1 MIFKFLQIH
10 FPNHKL
16 NIQSKPP
23 TRTKTTVTIGKQ
35 LESYLITK
43 ILCIN
48 LFIIV
53 VCKSVRIGVVA
64 REISLTG
71 TEFRTREGFFKNKH
85 NLLNTKFSPYKY
97 IVNPVRNL
105 MTFVHQNKQAQVHF
119 YLPNQIA
126 TVT

>member
-16 NIQSKPP
+16 NIQSKPT

-35 LESYLITK
+35 LESYLITN

-48 LFIIV
+48 FFIIV

-64 REISLTG
+64 REISFTG
-71 TEFRTREGFFKNKH
+71 TQFRTREGFLKT
-85 NLLNTKFSPYKY
+85 NT
-97 IVNPVRNL
+97 
-105 MTFVHQNKQAQVHF
+105 TF
-119 YLPNQIA
+119 
-126 TVT
+126 